1 LLAPLLL
8 VKICYVA
15 VDVAVPHFRGA
26 STHVY
31 ELARSL
37 TRLGHELHLVSRR
50 ISWKQKGFEEL
61 DGIRVHRIY
70 RGIFFPSPVSEY
82 LQVGQRRKTGF
93 VDLVYRAYLF
103 TVYALYAGIVAANL
117 VKKNNLDVIVERE
130 TSFGAGAVASMLTGR
145 PMVLELVGPRCSILS
160 VRRASRVL
168 AYTETML
175 PKSVPK
181 NRVVI
186 VTAAVD
192 TDLFKPDEEQRRIVR
207 EKYGLGNHV
216 VVGYV
221 GTFQPW
227 HGIEELVIASRDILK
242 KHPEVRFLMVGPYYE
257 RVESLAMRLGVSNAY
272 VFTGPVAYRSVPKYI
287 NAADILVAPYN
298 PERSELRKRYGIGSP
313 LKVLEYMSCAKLLVT
328 TSLKPITDIVQDEVN
343 GLLVPPGDAEALKN
357 ALIRLIENK
366 DLAREMGEMA
376 RRRVLGK
383 YSWLAL
389 AKQFENILSEVIR
402 ESCETGNS
410 G

>member
-1 LLAPLLL
+1 M
-8 VKICYVA
+8 KICYVA

-31 ELARSL
+31 ELARNL
-37 TRLGHELHLVSRR
+37 VRLGHDVHLVSRR
-50 ISWKQKGFEEL
+50 IRVEQGRFEEL
-61 DGIRVHRIY
+61 DGIRVYRIY
-70 RGIFFPSPVSEY
+70 RGIFFPFPVSEY
-82 LQVGQRRKTGF
+82 LQVGRQRKTGV

-117 VKKNNLDVIVERE
+117 VKKNNLDIIVERE
-130 TSFGAGAVASMLTGR
+130 TSFGAGAVASILTGR

-168 AYTETML
+168 TYTESML
-175 PKSVPK
+175 PRGVPRS
-181 NRVVI
+181 RVI
-186 VTAAVD
+186 MVTAAVD

-207 EKYGLGNHV
+207 EKHGLGNSI

-227 HGIEELVIASRDILK
+227 HGVEELVIASRDILE

-257 RVESLAMRLGVSNAY
+257 QTERLVRRLGVSNAY
-272 VFTGPVAYRSVPKYI
+272 VFIGPVAYRDVPKYI

-298 PERSELRKRYGIGSP
+298 PEKSELRKRYGIGSP
-313 LKVLEYMSCAKLLVT
+313 LKVMEYMSCAKPLVT
-328 TSLKPITDIVQDEVN
+328 TLLKPITDVVQDEVN
-343 GLLVPPGDAEALKN
+343 GLLVHPGDVEALKN
-357 ALIRLIENK
+357 ALIRLIEDK
-366 DLAREMGEMA
+366 YVARGMGERA

-389 AKQFENILSEVIR
+389 AKQFENILSDVIR
-402 ESCETGNS
+402 ETCGREKGA
-410 G
+410 